1 MNTYGHINF
10 FRSTPSFSW
19 NLSFLGVKHR
29 YHSWNLCLRPFYWH
43 LWLKLEVWYLYWPP
57 LTFHIIII
65 SHNGR
70 QWPKRCQKSSVTSW
84 VMSQIGCS
92 VALGTQRGGCGA
104 FLTMKFYRQVTT
116 TYMKTLLQKN
126 SPFMD
131 FEIWPKFSPD
141 PLLLG
146 LVVSS
151 ISDGEVYFWLCHC
164 VVGLFALLA
173 VGAP

>member
-1 MNTYGHINF
+1 MSVHPSYTQWEWRNTMNTYGHLNF
-10 FRSTPSFSW
+10 FRSTSSFSW

-92 VALGTQRGGCGA
+92 VALGTQRGGLWSFSDHEILQTSHYNLYEDIFTKKLPIHGLWN
-104 FLTMKFYRQVTT
+104 LTKIQPGPPI
-116 TYMKTLLQKN
+116 N
-126 SPFMD
+126 SV
-131 FEIWPKFSPD
+131 SYLD
-141 PLLLG
+141 P
-146 LVVSS
+146 V
-151 ISDGEVYFWLCHC
+151 DGS
-164 VVGLFALLA
+164 
-173 VGAP
+173 